1 MSDFIN
7 TIAKYGDEETLKRI
21 IEGTID
27 ELCDDSITNLKDN
40 ALYYLPNLR
49 AIKIP
54 KATSWKLHISDYKV
68 LKDIDI
74 SGMPVSETESILDS
88 LKANNA
94 SLDTLKLNETYFEDV
109 NGTIYDK
116 GITTL
121 YYIWRGLDTPT
132 NIVLPIS
139 VSTLSSISLQDNF
152 IQSVVGNG
160 VTDIN
165 QYCFSGNKSLTS
177 VTFPN
182 VVNIKSNAFYECSS
196 LTSIDF
202 PNATKIYNGAF
213 QYCSSLST
221 VNLPN
226 VISVGDDAFNECS
239 SLKSIDF
246 PKATDINSGAFFKC
260 SSLATVNLPNV
271 ISVDANAFYK
281 CYNITSVVLPKCK
294 TLISSCFSDCY
305 SLKTVVLPNLSSFKG
320 SSIFMDSGN
329 LETLV
334 IGGKSV
340 VPNNSTNNFQGTKI
354 ASNNGYIYVPFSLVN
369 EYKSAT
375 NWSAYASIIF
385 PIGGSVS
392 IVNSN
397 NTVTITCDNPNAT
410 IKYKVNGGDASVY
423 TEPFS
428 INEGDVVY
436 AYTEKFGVIDGYALI
451 NFEANKLNGKVV
463 YIGSDN
469 EASYSFYRADGSE
482 IIGWSNSADLEDAV
496 YYTKTGESTSDRIYV
511 LGNDKLGALT
521 WRNAH
526 MGIGTVPDSIYDYM
540 YNYSKDMLKGKEVT
554 NTILNLSDTSWFF
567 TDSSSSD
574 RTIWDKLVEY
584 NSTDT
589 YGDWYFPTLGD
600 NTFLAP
606 YLDVDYSWSCSIN
619 DKRYVYQLRKDGI
632 PTLVSYGNWSSSYNQ
647 VIMRSF

>member
-7 TIAKYGDEETLKRI
+7 TIDKYGDDETLKRI

-27 ELCDDSITNLKDN
+27 EFCDDSITTLKEY

-54 KATSWKLHISDYKV
+54 KVTSLSGGLSISDYKV
-68 LKDIDI
+68 IKDIDI
-74 SGMPVSETESILDS
+74 SSMPVSETESIIDS
-88 LKANNA
+88 LKSNNA
-94 SLDTLKLNETYFEDV
+94 SLDTFKLNETYFENV

-116 GITTL
+116 GISTL
-121 YYIWRGLDTPT
+121 YYIWRELNTPT

-139 VSTLSSISLQDNF
+139 VSTLSSKSLQNNF

-182 VVNIKSNAFYECSS
+182 VVNIESNAFYNCSS

-202 PNATKIYNGAF
+202 PKVTEIK
-213 QYCSSLST
+213 SSE
-221 VNLPN
+221 VFR
-226 VISVGDDAFNECS
+226 G
-239 SLKSIDF
+239 
-246 PKATDINSGAFFKC
+246 C

-271 ISVDANAFYK
+271 ISVGSNAFLE
-281 CYNITSVVLPKCK
+281 CSLITSVVLPKCK
-294 TLISSCFSDCY
+294 TLGMNCFSKCN
-305 SLKTVVLPNLSSFKG
+305 SLETVILPNLNSFDG
-320 SSIFMDSGN
+320 DSVFRMSVN

-340 VPNNSTNNFQGTKI
+340 VPYNGSNLFDTTKI
-354 ASNNGYIYVPFSLVN
+354 DYNQGYIYVPFSLVN
-369 EYKSAT
+369 EYKSST
-375 NWSAYASIIF
+375 NWSDHASIIF

-410 IKYKVNGGDASVY
+410 IKYKVNYGDAIVY

-436 AYTEKFGVIDGYALI
+436 AYAERFGVTDGDALI
-451 NFEANKLNGKVV
+451 NFDANKLKGKVV
-463 YIGSDN
+463 YIGSEN

-482 IIGWSNSADLEDAV
+482 IIGWSNIDDLEDAI
-496 YYTKTGESTSDRIYV
+496 YYKKTGESTSDRIYV
-511 LGNDKLGALT
+511 LGNDKLGALH
-521 WRNAH
+521 WRNVN
-526 MGIGTVPDSIYDYM
+526 MGNGAVPDSLYDYM
-540 YNYSKDMLKGKEVT
+540 YNHSKDMLKGKEVT
-554 NTILNLSDTSWFF
+554 NTILNYSDTSWFF
-567 TDSSSSD
+567 TDSSSSQ

-589 YGDWYFPTLGD
+589 YGDWYFPTSGD
-600 NTFLAP
+600 SSIIAP
-606 YLDVDYSWSCSIN
+606 YLNENYSWSCSIRN
-619 DKRYVYQLRKDGI
+619 TKYVYAINKRG
-632 PTLVSYGNWSSSYNQ
+632 TNTYTYNEWYSSFNQ

>member
-7 TIAKYGDEETLKRI
+7 TIDKYGDEETLKRI

-27 ELCDDSITNLKDN
+27 EFCDDSITTLKEY

-74 SGMPVSETESILDS
+74 SSMPVSETESILDS
-88 LKANNA
+88 LKSNNA
-94 SLDTLKLNETYFEDV
+94 SLGTLKLNETYFEDV

-121 YYIWRGLDTPT
+121 YYIWRGLNTPT

-139 VSTLSSISLQDNF
+139 VSTLSSKSLQNNF

-160 VTDIN
+160 VTDIEE
-165 QYCFSGNKSLTS
+165 QCFRNNNSLTS

-182 VVNIKSNAFYECSS
+182 VVNIKSNAFEFCSS

-202 PNATKIYNGAF
+202 PKVTKIDSYAF
-213 QYCSSLST
+213 YECSSLAT

-226 VISVGDDAFNECS
+226 VISVGDDAFYKCS
-239 SLKSIDF
+239 SITSIDF
-246 PKATDINSGAFFKC
+246 PKATDINSGAFYNCYSIK
-260 SSLATVNLPNV
+260 TVNLPNV
-271 ISVDANAFYK
+271 ISVINSAFYK
-281 CYNITSVVLPKCK
+281 CYGITSVVLTKCK
-294 TLISSCFSDCY
+294 TLGSYCLSNCS
-305 SLKTVVLPNLSSFKG
+305 SLKTVVLPNLNSFNGG
-320 SSIFMDSGN
+320 SVFMNSGN

-340 VPNNSTNNFQGTKI
+340 VPNDYTSNFEGTKI

-385 PIGGSVS
+385 PIGGNVS

-436 AYTEKFGVIDGYALI
+436 AYTEKFGIIDGDAFI
-451 NFEANKLNGKVV
+451 NFNANKLNGKVV

-482 IIGWSNSADLEDAV
+482 IIGWSNSDDLEDAI

-521 WRNAH
+521 WRNANR
-526 MGIGTVPDSIYDYM
+526 GNGTVPDSIYDYM

-567 TDSSSSD
+567 TDSSSSN

-600 NTFLAP
+600 NTILAP

-619 DKRYVYQLRKDGI
+619 DKRYVYQLHRTGS
-632 PTLVSYGNWSSSYNQ
+632 PTLEFYGNWSSSFNQ

>member
-7 TIAKYGDEETLKRI
+7 TIDKYGDEETLKRI

-27 ELCDDSITNLKDN
+27 EFCDDSITTIKDD

-54 KATSWKLHISDYKV
+54 KVTSWKLHISDYKV

-74 SGMPVSETESILDS
+74 SGMPFSETESIIGS
-88 LKANNA
+88 LKENNA

-121 YYIWRGLDTPT
+121 YYIWRGLNTPT

-139 VSTLSSISLQDNF
+139 VSTLSSKSLQNNF

-160 VTDIN
+160 VTDIEG
-165 QYCFSGNKSLTS
+165 QCFRNNNSLTS

-182 VVNIKSNAFYECSS
+182 VVNIKSNAFEYCSS

-202 PNATKIYNGAF
+202 PKATKIDSY
-213 QYCSSLST
+213 
-221 VNLPN
+221 
-226 VISVGDDAFNECS
+226 AFNECS
-239 SLKSIDF
+239 SLATVNLPTVISVGANAFYKCSSITSIDF
-246 PKATDINSGAFFKC
+246 PKATDINNGAFFNC

-271 ISVDANAFYK
+271 ISVGANAFYK
-281 CYNITSVVLPKCK
+281 CYNITSVVLTKCK
-294 TLISSCFSDCY
+294 TLGSYCLSNCSS
-305 SLKTVVLPNLSSFKG
+305 LETVVLPNLSSFKG
-320 SSIFMDSGN
+320 SSVFMDSRN

-340 VPNNSTNNFQGTKI
+340 VPNDFTNNFQGTKI

-436 AYTEKFGVIDGYALI
+436 AYTEKFGITDGDAFI
-451 NFEANKLNGKVV
+451 NANKLNGKVV

-482 IIGWSNSADLEDAV
+482 IIGWSNSADLEDAI

-521 WRNAH
+521 WRN
-526 MGIGTVPDSIYDYM
+526 GIGNGTVPDSIYDYM

-567 TDSSSSD
+567 TDSSSSK

-619 DKRYVYQLRKDGI
+619 DKRYVYQLHRTGS
-632 PTLVSYGNWSSSYNQ
+632 PTLEFYGSLSSSYNQ

>member
-7 TIAKYGDEETLKRI
+7 TIDKYGDEETLKRI

-27 ELCDDSITNLKDN
+27 EFCDDSITTLKQY

-54 KATSWKLHISDYKV
+54 KVTSVSGRLDISNYKV

-74 SGMPVSETESILDS
+74 SGMPVSETEGLLDS
-88 LKANNA
+88 LKSNNA

-121 YYIWRGLDTPT
+121 YYIWRGLNTPT

-139 VSTLSSISLQDNF
+139 VSTLSSKSLQNNF

-160 VTDIN
+160 VTHIRSS
-165 QYCFSGNKSLTS
+165 CFSNNKSLTS

-182 VVNIKSNAFYECSS
+182 VVNIESTAFYNCSS

-202 PNATKIYNGAF
+202 P
-213 QYCSSLST
+213 
-221 VNLPN
+221 
-226 VISVGDDAFNECS
+226 
-239 SLKSIDF
+239 
-246 PKATDINSGAFFKC
+246 KATEIKSSEVFRMC

-271 ISVDANAFYK
+271 ISVGDTAFSG
-281 CYNITSVVLPKCK
+281 CSLITSVVLPKCK
-294 TLISSCFSDCY
+294 TLGASCFSYCN
-305 SLKTVVLPNLSSFKG
+305 SLKTVVLPNLNSFNGG
-320 SSIFMDSGN
+320 SVFRKSRN

-340 VPNNSTNNFQGTKI
+340 VPNNWSSHFEGTKI

-375 NWSAYASIIF
+375 NWSAYASIIV

-436 AYTEKFGVIDGYALI
+436 AYAERFGVTDGDAFI
-451 NFEANKLNGKVV
+451 NFNANKLNGKVV

-482 IIGWSNSADLEDAV
+482 IIGWSNSDDLKDAV

-511 LGNDKLGALT
+511 LGNDKLGALN
-521 WRNAH
+521 WRNTDKWNT
-526 MGIGTVPDSIYDYM
+526 TVPDSLYDYM
-540 YNYSKDMLKGKEVT
+540 YNYSKKMLNGKEVT
-554 NTILNLSDTSWFF
+554 NTILNYSDTSWFF
-567 TDSSSSD
+567 TDSSSSN

-589 YGDWYFPTLGD
+589 YGDWYFPTSGD
-600 NTFLAP
+600 NTILAP
-606 YLDVDYSWSCSIN
+606 YLDDNSNPWSCSIG
-619 DKRYVYQLRKDGI
+619 DKYKAYKLSKSGV
-632 PTLVSYGNWSSSYNQ
+632 PTLVYYANPASNQ
-647 VIMRSF
+647 IIMRSF

>member
-1 MSDFIN
+1 MSAFIN
-7 TIAKYGDEETLKRI
+7 TIDKYGDDETLKRI

-27 ELCDDSITNLKDN
+27 EFCDDSITTLKRY

-54 KATSWKLHISDYKV
+54 KVTSVSGNLDISNYEV

-74 SGMPVSETESILDS
+74 SSMSVSETEKLIEN
-88 LKANNA
+88 LKSNNA
-94 SLDTLKLNETYFEDV
+94 SLDTFKLNETYFEDV

-139 VSTLSSISLQDNF
+139 VSTLSSRSLTNNF

-160 VTDIN
+160 VTDIKE
-165 QYCFSGNKSLTS
+165 YCFSENKSLTS

-182 VVNIKSNAFYECSS
+182 VVNIGTTAFYKCSS

-202 PNATKIYNGAF
+202 PKATKIN
-213 QYCSSLST
+213 SS
-221 VNLPN
+221 V
-226 VISVGDDAFNECS
+226 FS
-239 SLKSIDF
+239 S
-246 PKATDINSGAFFKC
+246 C

-271 ISVDANAFYK
+271 VNIQPSVFYQ
-281 CYNITSVVLPKCK
+281 CPLITSVVLPKCEI
-294 TLISSCFSDCY
+294 LGESCFSYCN
-305 SLKTVVLPNLSSFKG
+305 SLETVILPNLNSFNGG
-320 SSIFMDSGN
+320 SVFMNSGN

-334 IGGKSV
+334 IGGRSV
-340 VPNNSTNNFQGTKI
+340 VPNDYTNHFQGTKI
-354 ASNNGYIYVPFSLVN
+354 ASNNGYIYVPLSLVN

-410 IKYKVNGGDASVY
+410 IKYKVNGGDANVY

-436 AYTEKFGVIDGYALI
+436 AYAERFGIIDGDALI
-451 NFEANKLNGKVV
+451 NFNANKLNGKVV

-469 EASYSFYRADGSE
+469 EASYSFYRDDGSE
-482 IIGWSNSADLEDAV
+482 IIGWSNISDLEDAV

-511 LGNDKLGALT
+511 LGNDKLGSLY
-521 WRNAH
+521 WRNANI
-526 MGIGTVPDSIYDYM
+526 GNGTVPDSIYDYM
-540 YNYSKDMLKGKEVT
+540 HNYSKKMLNGKEVT
-554 NTILNLSDTSWFF
+554 NTILNLNDTSWFF
-567 TDSSSSD
+567 TDSSSSE

-589 YGDWYFPTLGD
+589 YGDWYFPTSGD
-600 NTFLAP
+600 SSIIAP
-606 YLDVDYSWSCSIN
+606 YLDNHMSWTCSIDN
-619 DKRYVYQLRKDGI
+619 KQYVYKLRNTGTT
-632 PTLVSYGNWSSSYNQ
+632 PLYSYGNWSSSDNQ

>member
-7 TIAKYGDEETLKRI
+7 TIDKYGDEETLKRI

-27 ELCDDSITNLKDN
+27 EFCDDSITTIKDD

-54 KATSWKLHISDYKV
+54 KATSWELHINNYKV

-74 SGMPVSETESILDS
+74 SSMPVSETESILDT
-88 LKANNA
+88 LKLNNA
-94 SLDTLKLNETYFEDV
+94 SLGTLKLNETYFEDV

-121 YYIWRGLDTPT
+121 YYIWRGLNTPT

-139 VSTLSSISLQDNF
+139 VSTLSSRSLQNNF

-160 VTDIN
+160 VTDIGG
-165 QYCFSGNKSLTS
+165 QCFIYNNSLTSVTFPNVVNIKAQAFEACSSLTS

-182 VVNIKSNAFYECSS
+182 VVNIKSQAFESCSS

-202 PNATKIYNGAF
+202 PKATKIDSYAF
-213 QYCSSLST
+213 
-221 VNLPN
+221 
-226 VISVGDDAFNECS
+226 
-239 SLKSIDF
+239 KS
-246 PKATDINSGAFFKC
+246 C

-271 ISVDANAFYK
+271 ISVDSYAFESCSSLTSIDFPKATDINSGAFYK
-281 CYNITSVVLPKCK
+281 CYGITSVVLPKCK
-294 TLISSCFSDCY
+294 TLGSSCLSNCS
-305 SLKTVVLPNLSSFKG
+305 SLETVVLPNLSSFGG
-320 SSIFMDSGN
+320 SSVFMDSRN

-340 VPNNSTNNFQGTKI
+340 VPNNYTNHFEGTKI

-375 NWSAYASIIF
+375 NWSTYASIIF

-397 NTVTITCDNPNAT
+397 NTITITCDNPNAT
-410 IKYKVNGGDASVY
+410 LKYKINGGDAIVY

-436 AYTEKFGVIDGYALI
+436 AYAERFGVIDGDAFI
-451 NFEANKLNGKVV
+451 NFNANKLNGKVF

-482 IIGWSNSADLEDAV
+482 IIGWSNSDDLEDAV

-511 LGNDKLGALT
+511 LGNDKLGALN
-521 WRNAH
+521 WRNVNI
-526 MGIGTVPDSIYDYM
+526 GNGTVPDSLYDYM
-540 YNYSKDMLKGKEVT
+540 YNHSRKMLNGKEVT
-554 NTILNLSDTSWFF
+554 NTILNFSDTSWFF
-567 TDSSSSD
+567 TNSSSSQ

-589 YGDWYFPTLGD
+589 YGDWYFPTSGD
-600 NTFLAP
+600 NTILAP
-606 YLDVDYSWSCSIN
+606 YLDVDYSWSCSIG
-619 DKRYVYQLRKDGI
+619 DEWKVYQLRKDGI
-632 PTLVSYGNWSSSYNQ
+632 PVLYSYGNWSSSFNQ

>member
-7 TIAKYGDEETLKRI
+7 TIDKYGDDETLKRI

-27 ELCDDSITNLKDN
+27 EFCDDSITTLKEY

-54 KATSWKLHISDYKV
+54 KVTSVSGGLDISDYNV
-68 LKDIDI
+68 IKDIDI
-74 SGMPVSETESILDS
+74 SSMPVSDTESILDN
-88 LKANNA
+88 LKSNKA
-94 SLDTLKLNETYFEDV
+94 SLDALKLNETYFEDV

-121 YYIWRGLDTPT
+121 YYIWRGLDAPT

-139 VSTLSSISLQDNF
+139 VSTLSSESLQNNF

-160 VTDIN
+160 VTLIKSL
-165 QYCFSGNKSLTS
+165 CFSNNKSLTS

-182 VVNIKSNAFYECSS
+182 VVTIDLGVFESCSS

-202 PNATKIYNGAF
+202 PKATKIYGSAF
-213 QYCSSLST
+213 R
-221 VNLPN
+221 
-226 VISVGDDAFNECS
+226 E
-239 SLKSIDF
+239 
-246 PKATDINSGAFFKC
+246 C
-260 SSLATVNLPNV
+260 SSLATINLPNV
-271 ISVDANAFYK
+271 ISVDAFAFYQ
-281 CYNITSVVLPKCK
+281 CPRITSVVLPKCK
-294 TLISSCFSDCY
+294 TLANNCFSYCN
-305 SLKTVVLPNLSSFKG
+305 SLETVILPNLSSFG
-320 SSIFMDSGN
+320 GN
-329 LETLV
+329 SAFSYSVKLETLV
-334 IGGKSV
+334 IGGKKV
-340 VPNNSTNNFQGTKI
+340 VPNKGSSLFEGTKI
-354 ASNNGYIYVPFSLVN
+354 ASNNGYIYVPYSLVN

-375 NWSAYASIIF
+375 NWSAYASIIV

-410 IKYKVNGGDASVY
+410 IKYKVNSGDASVY

-436 AYTEKFGVIDGYALI
+436 AYAERFGVTDGDAFI
-451 NFEANKLNGKVV
+451 NFNANKLNGKVV

-482 IIGWSNSADLEDAV
+482 IIGWSNSDDLEDAI

-511 LGNDKLGALT
+511 LGNDKLGALY
-521 WRNAH
+521 WRNVNKGNGA
-526 MGIGTVPDSIYDYM
+526 VPDSIKDYM
-540 YNYSKDMLKGKEVT
+540 QNYSSDMLKGKEVT
-554 NTILNLSDTSWFF
+554 NTILNLNDTSWFF
-567 TDSSSSD
+567 TKSSSSE

-589 YGDWYFPTLGD
+589 YGDWYFPTSGD
-600 NTFLAP
+600 RSILAP

-619 DKRYVYQLRKDGI
+619 GVYVYVIGNGGYLSS
-632 PTLVSYGNWSSSYNQ
+632 VSYSSWSASYNQ